1 MNTDPANPNTAA
13 IEPPAANGNV
23 SPAYTSASRLAG
35 LAAIAGLGLYLAV
48 GVINL
53 TSAASEEAGH
63 IAKQRLAS
71 AYLTGFTFWLSLPVG
86 GMALLLIHHLT
97 KSSWGLLLRQFLEAS
112 VRTLPLLVVL
122 WIGLAALAATD
133 ASPYWWTNPDRAHAP
148 EAPAM
153 PPTGAE
159 SKREQALQVSQSLLR
174 RAIEHEQ
181 QARKTGNLSFLSLPS
196 FYAVG
201 AIVFLTWGL
210 MSYFL
215 NKWGREAAEATD
227 RDGVE
232 KALGKANALG
242 GPGLI
247 IYAIT
252 LTAAA
257 TQWVMSVEPSWSS
270 TMFPVIFAVNQFLTC
285 YALCLALFLAVS
297 TTDPQIRQVM
307 RTKFRIDMGTLLLA
321 FTLFWSYTSF
331 SQFMLVWVG
340 NLPEEIP
347 FYLKRSEGAW
357 WWVSAALCVFHFALP
372 FLLLL
377 FRDIKNHPERLRYV
391 AVYLVIV
398 CAVDVVWWIE
408 PAFLG
413 STSVPY
419 WLMDLGAIVGIG
431 GIWGLYFFRE
441 LRRYPLLATSALYR
455 LPEGHEHEHH

>member
-1 MNTDPANPNTAA
+1 MNTDPANVNTTSGSLA
-13 IEPPAANGNV
+13 PNGNGVAAYASV
-23 SPAYTSASRLAG
+23 SRWAG
-35 LAAIAGLGLYLAV
+35 LAALVGLGLYLVV
-48 GVINL
+48 GVVNL
-53 TSAASEEAGH
+53 TSAVDDEAGH
-63 IAKQRLAS
+63 VAKQRLAS

-97 KSSWGLLLRQFLEAS
+97 KSSWGLLLRQFFEAS

-122 WIGLAALAATD
+122 WIGLAALASTD
-133 ASPYWWTNPDRAHAP
+133 ASPYWWTKP
-148 EAPAM
+148 EKIDFPEGPAM
-153 PPTGAE
+153 LPTGAE
-159 SKREQALQVSQSLLR
+159 SKREQALQISESLLR

-196 FYAVG
+196 FYVVG
-201 AIVFLTWGL
+201 AIVFLVWGL

-227 RDGVE
+227 RDAVE
-232 KALGKANALG
+232 KALAKAGALG

-252 LTAAA
+252 LTAAV

-297 TTDPQIRQVM
+297 TNEPQIRQVM

-340 NLPEEIP
+340 NLPEEIS

-357 WWVSAALCVFHFALP
+357 WWVSAGLCVFHFALP

-377 FRDIKNHPERLRYV
+377 FRDIKNHPDRLRFV
-391 AVYLVIV
+391 AVYLVVV
-398 CAVDVVWWIE
+398 CTVDVVWWIE
-408 PAFLG
+408 PAF
-413 STSVPY
+413 TSATSLPY
-419 WLMDLGAIVGIG
+419 WLMDLGAIIGIG

-441 LRRYPLLATSALYR
+441 LRRYPLLAASALYR
-455 LPEGHEHEHH
+455 LPEGHDHE